1 MRKLIFSMV
10 ALAVLAGCASQDT
23 KEQPAAAVEDRKAV
37 TDEVKPPV
45 VPPTTSPKVTPV
57 ESKPVDSRSIGA
69 NALKDP
75 NNILSKRSIFFDYD
89 SAVVKDEFRPLVA
102 AHARYL
108 TQNRP
113 ARMVIQGNTD
123 ERGSREYNL
132 ALGQRRADS
141 VKQMML
147 LLGAQESQIETI
159 SFGEEKPRAAGKDE
173 ASYSEN
179 RRSDIVY
186 AGE

>member
-1 MRKLIFSMV
+1 MRKLIFSMI
-10 ALAVLAGCASQDT
+10 ALAVLAGCASQDA
-23 KEQPAAAVEDRKAV
+23 KELPGAAVEDRKPV
-37 TDEVKPPV
+37 SGEVKPPGK
-45 VPPTTSPKVTPV
+45 PATEPKVTPV
-57 ESKPVDSRSIGA
+57 ESKPIGA

-75 NNILSKRSIFFDYD
+75 SNILSKRSIYYDYD
-89 SAVVKDEFRPLVA
+89 GAVVKDEFKPLVT

-108 TQNRP
+108 TQNRS

-141 VKQMML
+141 VKQMMM
-147 LLGAQESQIETI
+147 LLGVQESQIETV

-173 ASYSEN
+173 ASFSEN

-186 AGE
+186 AGEQ